1 MTIKTARQSAG
12 LTQKQLA
19 DQTGINV
26 RQIQKVESG
35 DIKLSNLTAG
45 NYIALCQALDL
56 DPNMIGGPA
65 MKKLTMKD
73 IFSRDAYEDLTA
85 EERRRLLKVEQA
97 KEYSGWRRYG
107 DTCAALV
114 DRIPEEYWD
123 KYSAKEIG
131 DFMRLL
137 KIAYDDGK
145 SNRSDD

>member
-1 MTIKTARQSAG
+1 MTIKSARQSAG

-19 DQTGINV
+19 DKTGINI
-26 RQIQKVESG
+26 RQIQKVEAG

-56 DPNMIGGPA
+56 DPNMIGGTA

-73 IFSRDAYEDLTA
+73 VFTRDAYEAMTT
-85 EERRRLLKVEQA
+85 EERRHELKVQHA
-97 KEYSGWRRYG
+97 AEYSGWRRYPT
-107 DTCAALV
+107 TCSKLME
-114 DRIPEEYWD
+114 RIPEEYWD